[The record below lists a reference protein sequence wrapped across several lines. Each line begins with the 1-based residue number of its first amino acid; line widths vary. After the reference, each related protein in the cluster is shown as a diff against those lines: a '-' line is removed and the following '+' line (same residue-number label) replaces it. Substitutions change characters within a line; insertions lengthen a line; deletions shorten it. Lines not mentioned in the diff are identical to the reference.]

1 MGLALLPL
9 MMVALAQVFPQAGGR
24 YAYSDGTVQEL
35 RPTGEGFRLRY
46 LKEGRLFREDRLQWT
61 PEGLY
66 LLGVGLPEGYFP
78 FEPPLLLYP
87 SQLGPGSAWGGSA
100 RFRGQRVALSARV
113 EGLEGV
119 RVRAGAF
126 NAYRVRVAYTTER
139 GGTDLKELFLVPGL
153 GVVAYRIGTA
163 WVELL
168 APPTPAPSG
177 EGPRPGVQAWTLR

>member
-1 MGLALLPL
+1 MRRRLSWLALGLL
-9 MMVALAQVFPQAGGR
+9 ALASAQVFPKEGGV
-24 YAYSDGTVQEL
+24 YAYTDGTLQEL
-35 RPTGEGFRLRY
+35 RPTSEGFRLRY
-46 LKEGRLFREDRLQWT
+46 HKEGRLLREDRLRAS

-87 SQLGPGSAWGGSA
+87 ARLELGSAWGGSA

-113 EGLEGV
+113 EGWEGV
-119 RVRAGAF
+119 RVKAGAF

-139 GGTDLKELFLVPGL
+139 GGTDLKELYLVPGL
-153 GVVAYRIGTA
+153 GVVAYRAGEA

-168 APPTPAPSG
+168 RFSPP
-177 EGPRPGVQAWTLR
+177 